1 MPVYIVT
8 PKAGGE
14 PVYRYHADAPVD
26 WPAYPLAAFDH
37 VEATAA
43 PPPPPPPPVP
53 PVRLSRLA
61 FRNRFTATEKAT
73 IEFAAADNPAA
84 PTPQRQQA
92 AALRANLADQRD
104 AEFIDLTR
112 ADTRTGVL
120 TLEAMGLIGPGRA
133 LVILDTPPSPTEV
146 WNG

>member
-14 PVYRYHADAPVD
+14 PVYRYHADAVVD
-26 WPAYPLAAFDH
+26 WPQYPLAEFDH
-37 VEATAA
+37 VEEA
-43 PPPPPPPPVP
+43 PPPPPPAPPPAP
-53 PVRLSRLA
+53 PVRISRLA

-84 PTPQRQQA
+84 PNLQRQQA
-92 AALRANLADQRD
+92 AALRASLADQRD
-104 AEFIDLTR
+104 AEFIDLARPDTR
-112 ADTRTGVL
+112 AGVL
-120 TLEAMGLIGPGRA
+120 TLEAMGLLAAGRA
-133 LVILDTPPSPTEV
+133 LQILDTPPAPTEV